1 MVPRVIERLDE
12 PVPRLGE
19 DAVAALLRDAYGL
32 TGTLRRLAG
41 ERDLNH
47 AVDDRYV
54 LKVQNATDGED
65 VIEFSS
71 LAIAE
76 LGRRE
81 PGLPV
86 AQVVPAR
93 DGALW
98 RPVGDD
104 AGRTCFARLFT
115 FLGGH
120 HPEPDELTERA
131 LRDWART
138 AARVGRGLRGFFHPA
153 ARYEIAWDVAR
164 AADQRAHVGV
174 VAAADRAVV
183 ATALDRFAQRV
194 QPALGG
200 LRAQVVHND
209 LGRANVLVDDGGAVS
224 GIIDFGDMTHTALV
238 CDLAV
243 TVADVVNGRADALGA
258 IAPMIAGYVSV
269 TPLGREEADVLG
281 DLIAARLAITAVIM
295 SKHVRG
301 DDVDVLDDVDGAV
314 RLLHEIDA
322 LGFARFAEDVAVHAR
337 GDAAGLWTP
346 RDDRDL
352 RRARDRALGPQTLTY
367 DVPLHVV
374 RGEGAWLIGADG
386 RRYLDAYN
394 NVPVVGHCHPEVVR
408 ATAAQLATL
417 NTNTRYL
424 HEGGVAL
431 AERLIASAPPGLDR
445 VLFVNSGSEAND
457 LALRIACSAT
467 GRRGALVT
475 RFAYH
480 GITEATFALSP
491 ESWQHAGAPPD
502 VALLDPPGPPAALP
516 HPGHPDVA
524 AACAGLELAATVVD
538 GSFISD
544 GMLGPAHDWIRRT
557 AEATR
562 AHGGLYVADEV
573 QAGFGRTG
581 EALWSVA
588 AAGVVPD
595 FITLGKPM
603 GNGFPVAAVI
613 TRGDLADPFIEATDY
628 FSTFGGNTVAAAAG
642 LAVLRVIEDEG
653 LVERAAERGA
663 QLRAR
668 LDALPG
674 VGEVRSWGLMAGVDV
689 GPDRADRIVNALRE
703 RGVLIGR
710 TGPGGGTLKL
720 RPPLIVS
727 ADELDLLADEL
738 GAVLAV

>member
-19 DAVAALLRDAYGL
+19 DAVAALLRDAYGVG
-32 TGTLRRLAG
+32 GTLRRLAG

-47 AVDDRYV
+47 AVDERYV

-98 RPVGDD
+98 RPVEDD

-120 HPEPDELTERA
+120 HPEADELDERA
-131 LRDWART
+131 LHDWART

-164 AADQRAHVGV
+164 AADQRADAGV
-174 VAAADRAVV
+174 VADADRAVV
-183 ATALDRFAQRV
+183 ATALDRFAERV
-194 QPALGG
+194 APVLGG

-209 LGRANVLVDDGGAVS
+209 LGRANVLVDDDGAVS

-243 TVADVVNGRADALGA
+243 TVADVVNGRTDALGA
-258 IAPMIAGYVSV
+258 IAPMIAGYRSV
-269 TPLGREEADVLG
+269 TPLGPEEADVLG

-322 LGFARFAEDVAVHAR
+322 LGFARFAADVAAHAR
-337 GDAAGLWTP
+337 GDAAGLWAP
-346 RDDRDL
+346 RGDRDL

-424 HEGGVAL
+424 HEGERRARRAADRIGAARARPRAVRQLGQRGERPRAAHRALRHRPPRRAGDALRVPRHHRGDVRAL
-431 AERLIASAPPGLDR
+431 AR
-445 VLFVNSGSEAND
+445 
-457 LALRIACSAT
+457 
-467 GRRGALVT
+467 
-475 RFAYH
+475 
-480 GITEATFALSP
+480 
-491 ESWQHAGAPPD
+491 
-502 VALLDPPGPPAALP
+502 
-516 HPGHPDVA
+516 
-524 AACAGLELAATVVD
+524 ELAARRRAA
-538 GSFISD
+538 GRRAAR
-544 GMLGPAHDWIRRT
+544 PART
-557 AEATR
+557 AR
-562 AHGGLYVADEV
+562 
-573 QAGFGRTG
+573 R
-581 EALWSVA
+581 A
-588 AAGVVPD
+588 AARGPPRRRRGVR
-595 FITLGKPM
+595 
-603 GNGFPVAAVI
+603 AARA
-613 TRGDLADPFIEATDY
+613 RGDR
-628 FSTFGGNTVAAAAG
+628 G
-642 LAVLRVIEDEG
+642 RR
-653 LVERAAERGA
+653 LVHQRRHARPG
-663 QLRAR
+663 AR
-668 LDALPG
+668 LDP
-674 VGEVRSWGLMAGVDV
+674 
-689 GPDRADRIVNALRE
+689 ADGGGHARPRRALR
-703 RGVLIGR
+703 RR
-710 TGPGGGTLKL
+710 RGPGRL
-720 RPPLIVS
+720 RPHRG
-727 ADELDLLADEL
+727 
-738 GAVLAV
+738 GAVERRRRRASRRTSSRSASRWATASRSPR

>member
-19 DAVAALLRDAYGL
+19 DAVAALLRDAYGVS
-32 TGTLRRLAG
+32 GTLRRLAG

-47 AVDDRYV
+47 AVDERYV

-98 RPVGDD
+98 RPVEDD

-120 HPEPDELTERA
+120 HPEPDELDRAGAPRLGAHGRPRGPRAARLLPSRGA
-131 LRDWART
+131 LRDRLGRRARRGP
-138 AARVGRGLRGFFHPA
+138 AR
-153 ARYEIAWDVAR
+153 D
-164 AADQRAHVGV
+164 VGV

-183 ATALDRFAQRV
+183 TTALDRFAERV
-194 QPALGG
+194 EPALGG

-258 IAPMIAGYVSV
+258 IAPMIAGYRSV

-322 LGFARFAEDVAVHAR
+322 LGFARFAEDVAAHAR
-337 GDAAGLWTP
+337 GDAAGLWAP
-346 RDDRDL
+346 RGDRDL

-424 HEGGVAL
+424 HEG
-431 AERLIASAPPGLDR
+431 ASRSP
-445 VLFVNSGSEAND
+445 SG
-457 LALRIACSAT
+457 
-467 GRRGALVT
+467 
-475 RFAYH
+475 
-480 GITEATFALSP
+480 
-491 ESWQHAGAPPD
+491 
-502 VALLDPPGPPAALP
+502 
-516 HPGHPDVA
+516 
-524 AACAGLELAATVVD
+524 
-538 GSFISD
+538 
-544 GMLGPAHDWIRRT
+544 
-557 AEATR
+557 
-562 AHGGLYVADEV
+562 
-573 QAGFGRTG
+573 
-581 EALWSVA
+581 
-588 AAGVVPD
+588 
-595 FITLGKPM
+595 
-603 GNGFPVAAVI
+603 
-613 TRGDLADPFIEATDY
+613 
-628 FSTFGGNTVAAAAG
+628 
-642 LAVLRVIEDEG
+642 
-653 LVERAAERGA
+653 
-663 QLRAR
+663 
-668 LDALPG
+668 
-674 VGEVRSWGLMAGVDV
+674 
-689 GPDRADRIVNALRE
+689 
-703 RGVLIGR
+703 
-710 TGPGGGTLKL
+710 
-720 RPPLIVS
+720 
-727 ADELDLLADEL
+727 
-738 GAVLAV
+738 